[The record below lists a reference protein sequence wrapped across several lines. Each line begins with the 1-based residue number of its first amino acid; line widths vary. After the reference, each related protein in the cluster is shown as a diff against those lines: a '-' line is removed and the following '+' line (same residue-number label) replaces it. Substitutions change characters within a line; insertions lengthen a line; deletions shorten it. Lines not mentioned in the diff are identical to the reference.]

1 MNTPLLILDVAHPP
15 ARQEVVEE
23 QLLEA
28 VKRVRTS
35 REVRLIKIIHG
46 YGSSGRGG
54 GTKTVV
60 ENWLFRRRTLVR
72 AVVPG
77 ESYDLLDAA
86 TLAMRAE
93 VGQYPDPDLGAG
105 NRGITVVWVW

>member
-1 MNTPLLILDVAHPP
+1 
-15 ARQEVVEE
+15 
-23 QLLEA
+23 
-28 VKRVRTS
+28 
-35 REVRLIKIIHG
+35 
-46 YGSSGRGG
+46 
-54 GTKTVV
+54 
-60 ENWLFRRRTLVR
+60 LVR

-105 NRGITVVWVW
+105 NRGITVIWVW